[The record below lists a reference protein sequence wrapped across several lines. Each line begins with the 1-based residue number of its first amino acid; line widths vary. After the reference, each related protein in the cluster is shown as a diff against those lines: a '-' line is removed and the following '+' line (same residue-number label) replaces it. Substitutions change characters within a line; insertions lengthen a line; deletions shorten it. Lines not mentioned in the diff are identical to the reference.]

1 MGRILVVTKEVP
13 LPIQATGTSLRLN
26 PVLRHLAKDHVVDL
40 AAVGDQRAD
49 ADRWAEEAR
58 EFCGEVVCMDR
69 ANVGRLRRWGRTA
82 RALVDPSRPPWENVD
97 PFSSEYLPVLE
108 NLLRANHY
116 DVLLGVGNVMDVMC
130 RLIRDRVLPKRV
142 VVDWVDA
149 PSLLYERKAPK
160 TSGMTARFRRF
171 RTQRLVDWQQFVN
184 ARVQAAIY
192 IAEFDRRHAG
202 EAGNSDVFVL
212 GNGVLE
218 VDRPLPDR
226 PDTPP
231 TIGFLGNMAY
241 GPNVQAAMRLH
252 DRVFTALARSMPE
265 LRLKIIGRDPPP
277 EVSRLASDR
286 VEVTGE
292 VASIWPELR
301 AVDVMVFPMEMGGG
315 LQNKVL
321 ESAAAGCAVVVTPVG
336 AAGTGPDGADTLII
350 EETDSGMVRAVETL
364 LRDPDAL
371 DEARARARRLLD
383 TFDWATILPRYA
395 EIVLGP

>member
-1 MGRILVVTKEVP
+1 MGRVLVVTKEVP

-40 AAVGDQRAD
+40 AAVGDQRPD
-49 ADRWAEEAR
+49 AARWAEEAR
-58 EFCGEVVCMDR
+58 EFCDEVVCMSR
-69 ANVGRLRRWGRTA
+69 ADVGRLRRWGRTT
-82 RALVDPSRPPWENVD
+82 RALLDSSRPPWENVD

-108 NLLRANHY
+108 DLLKGNHY

-130 RLIRDRVLPKRV
+130 RLIRDQVLPKRV

-149 PSLLYERKAPK
+149 PSLLYERKAPDDAGLL
-160 TSGMTARFRRF
+160 SRFRRF

-202 EAGNSDVFVL
+202 EGANPDVFVL

-218 VDRPLPDR
+218 VDRAHPDR
-226 PDTPP
+226 PETPP
-231 TIGFLGNMAY
+231 TIGFLGNMGY
-241 GPNVQAAMRLH
+241 GPNVQAATRLH
-252 DRVFTALARSMPE
+252 DRIFQPLSRSMPE
-265 LRLKIIGRDPPP
+265 LHLKIIGRDPPP
-277 EVSRLASDR
+277 EIQRLASDR
-286 VEVTGE
+286 VEITGE

-350 EETDSGMVRAVETL
+350 EDTDAGMVRAVETL
-364 LRDPDAL
+364 LKDPEAL
-371 DEARARARRLLD
+371 DRARDDARRLLD

-395 EIVLGP
+395 DIVFGD

>member
-1 MGRILVVTKEVP
+1 MGRVLVVTKEVP

-26 PVLRHLAKDHVVDL
+26 PVLRYLAEDHVVDL
-40 AAVGDQRAD
+40 AAFGDQRPDAQHWAD
-49 ADRWAEEAR
+49 EAR
-58 EFCGEVVCMDR
+58 EFCDEVVCMGR
-69 ANVGRLRRWGRTA
+69 ADVPRLRRWGRTA
-82 RALVDPSRPPWENVD
+82 RALLDRNRPPWESVD
-97 PFSSEYLPVLE
+97 PFSAEYIPVVE
-108 NLLRANHY
+108 GLLQANRY
-116 DVLLGVGNVMDVMC
+116 DVLLGVGNVMDVMSC
-130 RLIRDRVLPKRV
+130 LIRDRVLPTRV

-149 PSLLYERKAPK
+149 PSLLYERRAP
-160 TSGMTARFRRF
+160 GMTGLTGAVRRF
-171 RTQRLVDWQQFVN
+171 RTRRLAEWQRLVN

-202 EAGNSDVFVL
+202 EADNPDVFVV

-231 TIGFLGNMAY
+231 TLGFLGNMAY
-241 GPNVQAAMRLH
+241 GPNVQAALRLH
-252 DRVFTALARSMPE
+252 DRIFVPLARSVPD

-277 EVSRLASDR
+277 EIGRLASDQ

-336 AAGTGPDGADTLII
+336 AAGTGPAGEDTLII
-350 EETDSGMVRAVETL
+350 EDTDEGMVGAVETL
-364 LRDPDAL
+364 LSDRSAL
-371 DEARARARRLLD
+371 DDARGRAQQLLE

-395 EIVLGP
+395 DIVLGR